1 MCCLHNRKTQ
11 VQFALPAA
19 HVYTLQ
25 GFIWLFPFPSQKYI
39 KIEGKINFAIYG
51 TSDWEI
57 HLLPSPWLTHINM
70 NIFYEVQ
77 YSLNFFISSAFDAQN
92 IVYNVFL

>member
-19 HVYTLQ
+19 DIYTLQ

-57 HLLPSPWLTHINM
+57 HLLPSPWLTRINM